1 MTAAAD
7 YRALETLRDGQ
18 KVEIRALRPS
28 DREGWLAAFRRASA
42 ETLHHRLFAVMRVPT
57 EAEAD
62 YFLNIDFVK
71 HVALVAMTHENG
83 VPTIIGVCRYVVVQ
97 PGQAEIAFVVADDFQ
112 RKGLGAAL
120 MRRLA
125 QIARNAGVEE
135 FVADV
140 MAENAPMLKVFDRS
154 GLEMTTTTEYPIV
167 RVVLRFPSPKMNA
180 GVAPGNH

>member
-57 EAEAD
+57 EAEVD

-97 PGQAEIAFVVADDFQ
+97 PRSGRNRLRRGRRLSAQGSWHGLDAA
-112 RKGLGAAL
+112 LGA
-120 MRRLA
+120 
-125 QIARNAGVEE
+125 
-135 FVADV
+135 
-140 MAENAPMLKVFDRS
+140 DR
-154 GLEMTTTTEYPIV
+154 
-167 RVVLRFPSPKMNA
+167 A
-180 GVAPGNH
+180 